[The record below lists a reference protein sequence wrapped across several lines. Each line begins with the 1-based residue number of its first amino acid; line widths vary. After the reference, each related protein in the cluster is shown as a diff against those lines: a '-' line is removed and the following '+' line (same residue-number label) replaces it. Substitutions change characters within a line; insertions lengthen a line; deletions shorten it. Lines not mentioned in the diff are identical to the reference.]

1 MRRRV
6 IGVMGGAGA
15 DREACRLAYRLG
27 RMVAVGGDVLL
38 CGGRP
43 EGVMEHAA
51 RGARDGGGLTLGIL
65 PGNDPDQAS
74 TSIDLAVAT
83 GMGNARNAINVLS
96 SDAVVACAGGTG
108 TISEVAL
115 ALKSGKL
122 VVALGFDPGS
132 CFASWIDRGLH
143 LAGSAEEAYRLVSE
157 HLDHRAKTR

>member
-1 MRRRV
+1 
-6 IGVMGGAGA
+6 
-15 DREACRLAYRLG
+15 
-27 RMVAVGGDVLL
+27 
-38 CGGRP
+38 
-43 EGVMEHAA
+43 MEHAA

-132 CFASWIDRGLH
+132 CFAPWIDRGLH
-143 LAGSAEEAYRLVSE
+143 LAGSAEEAYRLVSD